1 MANRKRTKEH
11 TILSNMNPTKTGDEL
26 RFLGRVRDYCSTSNI
41 RRVKSY
47 LGHFCVSP
55 SICGIRLP
63 LCSPQSIVY
72 CHDIHRKQT
81 FTMCL
86 KQYFDR
92 IYQLQMNTQ
101 NIRHFEAKVQRNAY
115 CKIVTLLMNLFVYY
129 VSVCDFMIDG
139 ACILTWTYHIDA
151 VGNIYIFIHPRVS
164 YFPRAMPSG
173 NMILLGE

>member
-1 MANRKRTKEH
+1 MR
-11 TILSNMNPTKTGDEL
+11 
-26 RFLGRVRDYCSTSNI
+26 
-41 RRVKSY
+41 
-47 LGHFCVSP
+47 
-55 SICGIRLP
+55 
-63 LCSPQSIVY
+63 
-72 CHDIHRKQT
+72 
-81 FTMCL
+81 L

-151 VGNIYIFIHPRVS
+151 DCVLLPPSRQKHQNGYNII
-164 YFPRAMPSG
+164 
-173 NMILLGE
+173 ILLAICQV